1 MELSSSSSSRMDWSS
16 SSVLEIIL
24 SSSSSCNDEVALS
37 SSSNEIGS
45 SSSRGFF
52 IRVSSSSEIFI
63 DPRECRS
70 SSSTEYFGDV
80 FAEPTF
86 RVKFQGPFQIVIV
99 MDAPIAS
106 VTNRNFAVMD
116 LQGRVLRQGTV
127 YTTETIVQGLGKG
140 SYVVKVGLGV
150 RRVNIQ

>member
-1 MELSSSSSSRMDWSS
+1 MVS
-16 SSVLEIIL
+16 
-24 SSSSSCNDEVALS
+24 
-37 SSSNEIGS
+37 S

-52 IRVSSSSEIFI
+52 IRVSSSSEMFI
-63 DPRECRS
+63 DPRARRS
-70 SSSTEYFGDV
+70 SSSTEYFGEV

>member
-1 MELSSSSSSRMDWSS
+1 MFVDPRVRRSS
-16 SSVLEIIL
+16 SSVEQY
-24 SSSSSCNDEVALS
+24 V
-37 SSSNEIGS
+37 
-45 SSSRGFF
+45 
-52 IRVSSSSEIFI
+52 
-63 DPRECRS
+63 
-70 SSSTEYFGDV
+70 DV

-127 YTTETIVQGLGKG
+127 YSTETIVQGLGKG